1 MFVRETFTLAVEE
14 KKLSESVA
22 MKVEGKMAFK
32 IKSRMK
38 WVGLVGLVLST
49 FSIFIHFLLARC
61 TDGGVSDYQ
70 SSITIFSWRP
80 IFENADLS
88 TNVIVLSTYSL
99 RISLQFF

>member
-1 MFVRETFTLAVEE
+1 MFVCETFTVVVEEE
-14 KKLSESVA
+14 KKPRESVA

-88 TNVIVLSTYSL
+88 TSVIVLSTDSL
-99 RISLQFF
+99 RISLQF